1 MTTKNSKHDIKQWLN
16 EIYYYLKGVGKT
28 EYIHAELPE
37 HLQNRSFHLSAA
49 RMEMIQDTG
58 RVVINKT
65 VYQKVWKLKLRHTR
79 AWQVDRAKE
88 LYAMGKSIRHIA
100 HSTSMSVPCVKRE
113 VNQA

>member
-1 MTTKNSKHDIKQWLN
+1 MTTKNSKYDIKQWLDQ
-16 EIYYYLKGVGKT
+16 IYYYLKKTGKT

-58 RVVINKT
+58 KIVKKET
-65 VYQKVWKLKLRHTR
+65 LHQKVWKLKLRHTR

-100 HSTSMSVPCVKRE
+100 HSISMSVPCVKRE